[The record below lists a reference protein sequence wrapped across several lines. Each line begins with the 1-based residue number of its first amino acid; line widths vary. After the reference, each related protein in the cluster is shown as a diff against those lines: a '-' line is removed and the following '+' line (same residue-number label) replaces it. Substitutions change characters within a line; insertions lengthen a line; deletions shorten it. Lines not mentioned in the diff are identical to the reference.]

1 MIIDD
6 QPNIVGLRFWY
17 YALPINVTG
26 KARREAIGKIQSAL
40 FKPSRYGIKTRDEAE
55 QAARQIEDATGVEL
69 EIGRHDF
76 L

>member
-1 MIIDD
+1 MIVND
-6 QPNIVGLRFWY
+6 QPHIAGLRFWY

-26 KARREAIGKIQSAL
+26 KARREAVAKLKAANLKSC
-40 FKPSRYGIKTRDEAE
+40 KYGLSTKE
-55 QAARQIEDATGVEL
+55 QAEKAAKAIEASTGVEL